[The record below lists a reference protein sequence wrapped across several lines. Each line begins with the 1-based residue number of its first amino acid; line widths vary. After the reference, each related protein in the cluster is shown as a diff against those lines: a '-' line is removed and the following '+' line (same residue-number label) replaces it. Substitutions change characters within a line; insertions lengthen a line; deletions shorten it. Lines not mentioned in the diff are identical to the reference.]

1 MIEINTQDTRLQD
14 ILRLADN
21 AAGSKTSVLVQG
33 ENGTGKSTLAKYIH
47 ERSNRVSASFVTVNC
62 AQQPEMLLETE
73 LFGFEKGAFAGT
85 VSEKRGKF
93 EVANGGTLVLD
104 NISELS
110 QKLQARVLKV
120 LDSGLTER
128 FGSKGGIP
136 VDVRVIAI
144 TNKNLSEMVAAGKF
158 SEQLFYKINT
168 LQLVM
173 PPLRERTADLN
184 VLVTSMMANISA
196 RTGRRVSAISDEAL
210 SKLAE
215 MEFKGNLREL
225 EGIIEKA
232 MINTRDNLI
241 HPEDISAGGN
251 MIAQQGA
258 GAHSQK
264 WEELARWAPGRTLED
279 IERAVI
285 LSSLDYNN
293 GNRTHTARELGISI
307 RTLRNKLNI
316 YRKAGISV

>member
-1 MIEINTQDTRLQD
+1 MIEIQTQDSRMND
-14 ILRLADN
+14 ILRLAEN
-21 AAGSKTSVLVQG
+21 TAGSKTSVLIQG

-47 ERSNRVSASFVTVNC
+47 EHSNRESASFVTVNC

-104 NISELS
+104 NVSELTL
-110 QKLQARVLKV
+110 KLQARILRVLET
-120 LDSGLTER
+120 GLTER

-136 VDVRVIAI
+136 VDVRIVAI
-144 TNKNLSEMVAAGKF
+144 TNKNLSELVSAQRF
-158 SEQLFYKINT
+158 SEALFYKINAV
-168 LQLVM
+168 QIM
-173 PPLRERTADLN
+173 IPPLRERTSDLN
-184 VLVTSMMANISA
+184 ALVSSMMTNIAA
-196 RTGRRVSAISDEAL
+196 RTGRKASAITEEAIA
-210 SKLAE
+210 KLAA

-225 EGIIEKA
+225 EGLVEKA
-232 MINTRDNLI
+232 MMTTRDSVI
-241 HPEDISAGGN
+241 RPEDISLGN
-251 MIAQQGA
+251 SANTFQGA

-264 WEELARWAPGRTLED
+264 WEELAKWAPGRTLDD

-285 LSSLDYNN
+285 LSSLDHNN

-316 YRKAGISV
+316 YRKSGISV